1 MKILYIVPDITDS
14 GGISRVI
21 SLKANYF
28 VTNLNYEISILS
40 VNDCR
45 SIRFYDFNPNIK
57 WHNIEKTKNIFLF
70 LRSYIRLIKKTIFRE
85 KPDVIIVCDAVL
97 WLFIP
102 WFIKTDVPL
111 VFETHFSVFYEKV
124 KNRNL
129 YSEFRSK
136 LVHFFKRKTTNKFTR
151 FVSVTNEG
159 SKEWG
164 AKKSVVIPNPL
175 SFSVKNK
182 APLVNKRAMAVC
194 MNPYVKGLDRL
205 FVIWDMIIQ
214 KNPDWTLD
222 VYGQWDTDFEY
233 QNIAVDLKISS
244 NMNFL
249 PPTADIQSSYDQC
262 SIFLMTS
269 RTEAFGMALIEAM
282 ASGVPCIAYDCPI
295 GPRAIIIE
303 GENGF
308 LIDDGNVDSFVQK
321 LELLINDENLRVK
334 MGENAQESV
343 KEYDLDSIMQQWK
356 SLFESLVNK

>member
-1 MKILYIVPDITDS
+1 MKILYIAPDITDS

-45 SIRFYDFNPNIK
+45 SIRFYDFNPSIK

-102 WFIKTDVPL
+102 WFVKTDIPL

-129 YSEFRSK
+129 YSKFRSK
-136 LVHFFKRKTTNKFTR
+136 LVHFLKRKTINKFTR
-151 FVSVTNEG
+151 FVFVTNEG

-214 KNPDWTLD
+214 KHPDWTLD
-222 VYGQWDTDFEY
+222 IYGQWDTDFEY
-233 QNIAVDLKISS
+233 QNIAVDLKIS
-244 NMNFL
+244 NNVNFL
-249 PPTADIQSSYDQC
+249 PPTADIQSSYDQS

-269 RTEAFGMALIEAM
+269 RTEAFGMALVEAM
-282 ASGVPCIAYDCPI
+282 ASGLSCIAYDCPS
-295 GPRAIIIE
+295 GPRAIIE
-303 GENGF
+303 NEVNGF
-308 LIDDGNVDSFVQK
+308 LIEDGNLNAFVQK
-321 LELLINDENLRVK
+321 LELLIEDENLRFQ
-334 MGENAQESV
+334 MGKVAQKSM
-343 KEYDLDSIMQQWK
+343 KKYQIDSIMQQWK
-356 SLFESLVNK
+356 TLFESLINE